1 MMLYGVMYSYQSLK
15 KRECFKMKMFYIF
28 LILISVNF
36 MAAAICALLSH
47 KTNQPIK
54 LRLDRDDDIILTG
67 KRHDFYSEYE
77 VGFNDKGKIE
87 GLKLKIASMIQEGKT
102 DQEIKD
108 YVTSRFGK
116 ESLYEPEFNNS
127 TYILWLAPFVVL
139 FLALFIF
146 ISRKKT

>member
-28 LILISVNF
+28 LILISVNISSDSLYGLENEANEIRF
-36 MAAAICALLSH
+36 NNLIKDIRCPKCTSGSLSSS
-47 KTNQPIK
+47 NAPI
-54 LRLDRDDDIILTG
+54 
-67 KRHDFYSEYE
+67 SE
-77 VGFNDKGKIE
+77 DLI
-87 GLKLKIASMIQEGKT
+87 LKIVLMIQEGKT

-139 FLALFIF
+139 FLALLIFIF
-146 ISRKKT
+146 RKKT

>member
-28 LILISVNF
+28 LILISVNISSDSLYGLENEANEIRF
-36 MAAAICALLSH
+36 NNLIKDIRCPKCTSGSLSSS
-47 KTNQPIK
+47 NAPI
-54 LRLDRDDDIILTG
+54 
-67 KRHDFYSEYE
+67 SE
-77 VGFNDKGKIE
+77 D
-87 GLKLKIASMIQEGKT
+87 LKLKIVLMIQEGKT

-146 ISRKKT
+146 IFTFIF

>member
-1 MMLYGVMYSYQSLK
+1 MMLYGVMYSCQSLK
-15 KRECFKMKMFYIF
+15 KREYFKMKMFYIF
-28 LILISVNF
+28 LILISVNISSDSLYGF
-36 MAAAICALLSH
+36 ENEANEIRFNNLIKDIRCPKCTSGSLSSS
-47 KTNQPIK
+47 NAPI
-54 LRLDRDDDIILTG
+54 
-67 KRHDFYSEYE
+67 SE
-77 VGFNDKGKIE
+77 D
-87 GLKLKIASMIQEGKT
+87 LKLKIASMIQEGKT

>member
-28 LILISVNF
+28 LILISVNISSDSLYGLENEANETRF
-36 MAAAICALLSH
+36 NNLIKDIRCPKCTSGSLSSS
-47 KTNQPIK
+47 NAPI
-54 LRLDRDDDIILTG
+54 
-67 KRHDFYSEYE
+67 SE
-77 VGFNDKGKIE
+77 D
-87 GLKLKIASMIQEGKT
+87 LKLKIASMIQEGKT

-146 ISRKKT
+146 IFRKKT